1 MMLEDNYVEDKYS
14 NDRYSVDRLV
24 IPTWGFILLF
34 LGPSILTLG
43 YLYTSTEL
51 EITATAIIA
60 LAVMNGSINSVIA
73 WMTIRL
79 DGHSNDAIE
88 HMDEIMLGMENLDD
102 TMEAASE
109 MVTNFNTDLEDAKA
123 VFAKVGVDLT
133 ELDLEPLAD
142 VVEKLKE
149 NKDCFT
155 EILDNLKEVD
165 VTHYIN
171 QAKRIDWQA
180 MLDSAEEIM
189 GFIQARNDGSLNV
202 PKPAVSS
209 INLPNIGIEFEA
221 EDDDDGFF
229 SSGYETPSLTLTPPT
244 TRSLNL
250 TPPRRRN

>member
-1 MMLEDNYVEDKYS
+1 MMLEEDDHKYS
-14 NDRYSVDRLV
+14 NDRYNLDRLV

-43 YLYTSTEL
+43 YLSYNTTL
-51 EITATAIIA
+51 DTTATAIIA

-109 MVTNFNTDLEDAKA
+109 MVTNFNTDLEEAKS

-133 ELDLEPLAD
+133 ELDLDPLAE

-149 NKDCFT
+149 NKDGFT
-155 EILDNLKEVD
+155 EILDNLKEID

-171 QAKRIDWQA
+171 QAKRIDWQT

-202 PKPAVSS
+202 PKPAVANVQ
-209 INLPNIGIEFEA
+209 IPNITNDIFDDD
-221 EDDDDGFF
+221 EDDSFF
-229 SSGYETPSLTLTPPT
+229 RSGLTLSPPPKN
-244 TRSLNL
+244 LNL
-250 TPPRRRN
+250 TPPRRSN

>member
-1 MMLEDNYVEDKYS
+1 MLEDDYTEDKYS
-14 NDRYSVDRLV
+14 NDRYNIDRLV

-43 YLYTSTEL
+43 YLSYNTTL
-51 EITATAIIA
+51 DTTATAIIA

-109 MVTNFNTDLEDAKA
+109 MVSNFNTDLEEAKS

-133 ELDLEPLAD
+133 ELDLEPLAE

-149 NKDCFT
+149 NKDGFT
-155 EILDNLKEVD
+155 EILDNLKEID

-189 GFIQARNDGSLNV
+189 GFIQARNDGSLKV

-209 INLPNIGIEFEA
+209 VTLPEIGIEFEA
-221 EDDDDGFF
+221 DDDDADFF
-229 SSGYETPSLTLTPPT
+229 GGSVNTPSLTLTPPT

>member
-1 MMLEDNYVEDKYS
+1 MMLDDDERNYTS
-14 NDRYSVDRLV
+14 DRYSMDRLR

-34 LGPSILTLG
+34 LGPSIVTLG
-43 YLYTSTEL
+43 YLSYNTTL
-51 EITATAIIA
+51 DTTATAIIA

-79 DGHSNDAIE
+79 DGHSNDAME

-102 TMEAASE
+102 TMEEASN
-109 MVTNFNTDLEDAKA
+109 MVTNFNTDLEEAKS

-133 ELDLEPLAD
+133 ELDLEPLAE

-149 NKDCFT
+149 NKDGFT
-155 EILDNLKEVD
+155 EILDNLKEID

-171 QAKRIDWQA
+171 QAKRIDWQT

-189 GFIQARNDGSLNV
+189 GFIQARNDGTLNV

-209 INLPNIGIEFEA
+209 VTLPTLGISFEA
-221 EDDDDGFF
+221 EDDEGEFIQKKGFV
-229 SSGYETPSLTLTPPT
+229 SLIE
-244 TRSLNL
+244 
-250 TPPRRRN
+250 

>member
-1 MMLEDNYVEDKYS
+1 MMLEEDDRKYS
-14 NDRYSVDRLV
+14 NDRYSLDRLV

-34 LGPSILTLG
+34 LGPPILTLR

-51 EITATAIIA
+51 EVTATAIIA

-149 NKDCFT
+149 NKDGFT

-221 EDDDDGFF
+221 EDDDDDFF
-229 SSGYETPSLTLTPPT
+229 SSGSETPSLTLTPPT

>member
-1 MMLEDNYVEDKYS
+1 MMLEEDDHKYS
-14 NDRYSVDRLV
+14 NDRYNLDRLV

-43 YLYTSTEL
+43 YLSYNTTL
-51 EITATAIIA
+51 DITATAIIA

-79 DGHSNDAIE
+79 DGHSNDAME

-109 MVTNFNTDLEDAKA
+109 MVTNFNTDLEEAKA

-133 ELDLEPLAD
+133 ELDLDPLAE

-149 NKDCFT
+149 NKDGFT
-155 EILDNLKEVD
+155 EILDNLKEID

-171 QAKRIDWQA
+171 QAKRIDWQT

-202 PKPAVSS
+202 PKPAVANVQ
-209 INLPNIGIEFEA
+209 IPNITNDIFDDD
-221 EDDDDGFF
+221 EDDSFF
-229 SSGYETPSLTLTPPT
+229 RSGLTLSPPPKN
-244 TRSLNL
+244 LNL
-250 TPPRRRN
+250 TPPRRSN

>member
-1 MMLEDNYVEDKYS
+1 MLEDDYKEDKYS
-14 NDRYSVDRLV
+14 NDRYNLDRLV

-43 YLYTSTEL
+43 YLSYNTTL
-51 EITATAIIA
+51 DTTATAIIA

-109 MVTNFNTDLEDAKA
+109 MVTNFNTDLEEAKA

-133 ELDLEPLAD
+133 ELDLEPLAE

-149 NKDCFT
+149 NKDGFT

-171 QAKRIDWQA
+171 QAKRIDWQT

-202 PKPAVSS
+202 PKPAVA
-209 INLPNIGIEFEA
+209 NVQMPNITNDIF
-221 EDDDDGFF
+221 DDDDEDDSFF
-229 SSGYETPSLTLTPPT
+229 RSGLTLSPPPKN
-244 TRSLNL
+244 LNL
-250 TPPRRRN
+250 TPPRRFN

>member
-1 MMLEDNYVEDKYS
+1 MMLEEDDHKYS
-14 NDRYSVDRLV
+14 NDRYNLDRLV

-43 YLYTSTEL
+43 YLSYNTTL
-51 EITATAIIA
+51 DTTATAIIA

-109 MVTNFNTDLEDAKA
+109 MVTNFNTDLEEAKS

-133 ELDLEPLAD
+133 ELDLDPLAE

-149 NKDCFT
+149 NKDGFT
-155 EILDNLKEVD
+155 EILDNLKEID

-171 QAKRIDWQA
+171 QAKRIDWQT

-202 PKPAVSS
+202 PKPAVANVQ
-209 INLPNIGIEFEA
+209 IPNITNDIFDDD
-221 EDDDDGFF
+221 EDDSFF
-229 SSGYETPSLTLTPPT
+229 RSGLTLSPPPKN
-244 TRSLNL
+244 LNL
-250 TPPRRRN
+250 TPPRRFN

>member
-1 MMLEDNYVEDKYS
+1 MMLEDDDHTYN
-14 NDRYSVDRLV
+14 NDRYNIDRLV

-34 LGPSILTLG
+34 LGPSILPLG
-43 YLYTSTEL
+43 YLSYNTTL
-51 EITATAIIA
+51 DTTATAIIA

-79 DGHSNDAIE
+79 DGHSNDAME

-109 MVTNFNTDLEDAKA
+109 MVTNFNTDLEEAKS

-133 ELDLEPLAD
+133 ELDLEPLAE

-149 NKDCFT
+149 NKDGFT
-155 EILDNLKEVD
+155 EILDNLKEID

-171 QAKRIDWQA
+171 QAKRIDWQT

-189 GFIQARNDGSLNV
+189 GFIQARNDGTLNV

-209 INLPNIGIEFEA
+209 VTLPDIGIDFEA
-221 EDDDDGFF
+221 NDDDDDFF
-229 SSGYETPSLTLTPPT
+229 TDTVSTSALTLTPPS
-244 TRSLNL
+244 TRSFNL
-250 TPPRRRN
+250 TPPRRN

>member
-1 MMLEDNYVEDKYS
+1 MLEDDHIEDKYS
-14 NDRYSVDRLV
+14 NDRYNIDRLV

-43 YLYTSTEL
+43 YLSYSTTL
-51 EITATAIIA
+51 DTTATAIIA

-109 MVTNFNTDLEDAKA
+109 MVTNFNTDLEEAKA

-133 ELDLEPLAD
+133 ELDLDPLAE

-149 NKDCFT
+149 NKDGFT
-155 EILDNLKEVD
+155 EILDNLKEID

-189 GFIQARNDGSLNV
+189 GFIQGRNDGTLNV

-209 INLPNIGIEFEA
+209 INLPDIGINFEA
-221 EDDDDGFF
+221 EDDDDDFF
-229 SSGYETPSLTLTPPT
+229 SSGPETPALTLTPPS

>member
-1 MMLEDNYVEDKYS
+1 MMLEEDDHKYS
-14 NDRYSVDRLV
+14 NDRYNLDRLV

-43 YLYTSTEL
+43 YLSYNTTL
-51 EITATAIIA
+51 DTTATAIIA

-109 MVTNFNTDLEDAKA
+109 MVTNFNTDLEEAKA

-133 ELDLEPLAD
+133 ELDLEPLAE

-149 NKDCFT
+149 NKDGFT

-171 QAKRIDWQA
+171 QAKRIDWQT

-202 PKPAVSS
+202 PKPAVA
-209 INLPNIGIEFEA
+209 NVQMPNITNDIF
-221 EDDDDGFF
+221 DDDDEDDSFF
-229 SSGYETPSLTLTPPT
+229 RSGLTLSPPPKN
-244 TRSLNL
+244 LNL
-250 TPPRRRN
+250 TPPRRFN

>member
-1 MMLEDNYVEDKYS
+1 MMLEEDDHKYS
-14 NDRYSVDRLV
+14 NDRYNLDRLV

-43 YLYTSTEL
+43 YLSYNTTL
-51 EITATAIIA
+51 DTTATAIIA

-109 MVTNFNTDLEDAKA
+109 MVTNFNTDLEEAKS

-133 ELDLEPLAD
+133 ELDLDPLAE

-149 NKDCFT
+149 NKDGFT
-155 EILDNLKEVD
+155 EILDNLKEID

-171 QAKRIDWQA
+171 QAKRIDWQT

-202 PKPAVSS
+202 PKPAVA
-209 INLPNIGIEFEA
+209 NVQMPNITNDIFDDD
-221 EDDDDGFF
+221 EDDSFF
-229 SSGYETPSLTLTPPT
+229 RSGLTLSPPPKN
-244 TRSLNL
+244 LNL
-250 TPPRRRN
+250 TPPRRFN

>member
-1 MMLEDNYVEDKYS
+1 MMLEEDDKYT
-14 NDRYSVDRLV
+14 NDRYNLDRLV

-34 LGPSILTLG
+34 LGPSIVTLG
-43 YLYTSTEL
+43 YLSYNTTL
-51 EITATAIIA
+51 DTTATAIIA

-109 MVTNFNTDLEDAKA
+109 MVTNFNSDLEEAKS

-133 ELDLEPLAD
+133 ELDLEPLAE

-149 NKDCFT
+149 NKDGFT

-171 QAKRIDWQA
+171 QAKRIDWQT

-202 PKPAVSS
+202 PKPAVT
-209 INLPNIGIEFEA
+209 NVQMPNITNNIF
-221 EDDDDGFF
+221 EDDEDDSFF
-229 SSGYETPSLTLTPPT
+229 RSGLTLSPPPKN
-244 TRSLNL
+244 LNL
-250 TPPRRRN
+250 TPPRRFN

>member
-1 MMLEDNYVEDKYS
+1 MMLEDDHIEDKYS
-14 NDRYSVDRLV
+14 NDRYNIDRLV

-43 YLYTSTEL
+43 YLSYSTTL
-51 EITATAIIA
+51 DTTATAIIA

-109 MVTNFNTDLEDAKA
+109 MVTNFNTDLEEAKA

-133 ELDLEPLAD
+133 ELDLDPLAE

-149 NKDCFT
+149 NKDGFT
-155 EILDNLKEVD
+155 EILDNLKEID

-189 GFIQARNDGSLNV
+189 GFIQGRNDGTLNV

-209 INLPNIGIEFEA
+209 INLPDIGINFEA
-221 EDDDDGFF
+221 EDDDDDFF
-229 SSGYETPSLTLTPPT
+229 SSGPETPALTLTPPS

>member
-1 MMLEDNYVEDKYS
+1 MMLEDDDHTYN
-14 NDRYSVDRLV
+14 NDRYNIDRLV

-43 YLYTSTEL
+43 YLSYNTTL
-51 EITATAIIA
+51 DTAIIA

-79 DGHSNDAIE
+79 DGHSNDAME

-109 MVTNFNTDLEDAKA
+109 MVTNFNTDLEEAKS

-133 ELDLEPLAD
+133 ELDLEPLAE

-149 NKDCFT
+149 NKDGFT
-155 EILDNLKEVD
+155 EILDNLKEID

-171 QAKRIDWQA
+171 QAKRIDWQT

-189 GFIQARNDGSLNV
+189 GFIQARNDGTLNV

-209 INLPNIGIEFEA
+209 VTLPDIGIDFEA
-221 EDDDDGFF
+221 DDDDDDFF
-229 SSGYETPSLTLTPPT
+229 TDTVSTSALTLTPPS
-244 TRSLNL
+244 TRSFNL
-250 TPPRRRN
+250 TPPRRN

>member
-1 MMLEDNYVEDKYS
+1 MMLDDDERNYTS
-14 NDRYSVDRLV
+14 DRYSMDRLR

-34 LGPSILTLG
+34 LGPSIVTLG
-43 YLYTSTEL
+43 YLSYNTTL
-51 EITATAIIA
+51 DTTATAIIA

-79 DGHSNDAIE
+79 DGHSNDAME

-102 TMEAASE
+102 TMEEASN
-109 MVTNFNTDLEDAKA
+109 MVTNFNTDLEEAKS

-133 ELDLEPLAD
+133 ELDLEPLAE

-149 NKDCFT
+149 NKDGFT
-155 EILDNLKEVD
+155 EILDNLKEID

-171 QAKRIDWQA
+171 QAKRIDWQT

-189 GFIQARNDGSLNV
+189 GFIQARNDGTLNV

-209 INLPNIGIEFEA
+209 VTLPTLGISFEA
-221 EDDDDGFF
+221 EDDDDDFF
-229 SSGYETPSLTLTPPT
+229 GSSTPNLTLTPPSV
-244 TRSLNL
+244 RSLNL
-250 TPPRRRN
+250 TPPKRD